1 MLKPI
6 LLLAAVSAAP
16 VVAQT
21 APPTKGMARDQ
32 YLARQSRRIMA
43 ADTDGDGRVSSA
55 EFSAARSGGKGS
67 QGDPARAFG
76 RMDANHDGFVDKTEI
91 ETVLTRRFQRADRD
105 GDGILSAAERH
116 GGRKGAGA
124 APAAPATPQP

>member
-32 YLARQSRRIMA
+32 YLARQSGRIMA

-55 EFSAARSGGKGS
+55 EFSAARSGGKG

-76 RMDANHDGFVDKTEI
+76 RMDANHDGFVDKAEI

>member
-21 APPTKGMARDQ
+21 APTKGMARDQ
-32 YLARQSRRIMA
+32 YLARQWGRIMA

-55 EFSAARSGGKGS
+55 EFSAARSGGKGD
-67 QGDPARAFG
+67 QGDPARVFG

-124 APAAPATPQP
+124 APAAPATSQP